1 MFVFIS
7 PFPAQNGFA
16 DLMGFEDTSPLTM
29 ENEGLD
35 SGLGEAPPTSD
46 KKMHSST
53 DIVDTE
59 MVEVIEKTTP
69 HKTKLDEASS
79 HPTLNPDD
87 TKPHTLRKS
96 SRKRHKKDSKPDK
109 ILDQK
114 QKRSVEKVAEWLM
127 KVQTEGSL
135 ELENLNEDAEDSDSC
150 SSTSTIDVRQHN
162 TDMNPTREEHAKSLE
177 DKVFGAVY
185 RRERKGN
192 RTVPPPLNSFC
203 KLTKTKEKA
212 LETIS
217 NEKSTSDMEEKQ
229 QTIEEKRE
237 NSSDIFRDE
246 QMVDDHGE
254 KMPESENNN
263 NNNDNSKDETPRLAS
278 DLGQQQPGRKSK
290 KRTRNPVQQVDSDLL
305 EQAQAKSEIPEQKKS
320 NNKRSQNLRSEKGRP
335 AKVTKTLKLV
345 VAVPNEETSPK
356 TRPTSEEV
364 QVHIENYPSSED
376 QEVPVKRSTR
386 RSRRLQEFTEEVRS
400 GHKKVKLNVGTAKKV
415 TNVSKQSD
423 NTEGALLDKTASPN
437 DKTTARTPE
446 KNGCVCNEDLGGIEN
461 MESGERPEENTK
473 QSNAETLF
481 EAGAA
486 GVPAVPSSSSPA
498 EVTVVDATLGSDHP
512 TSRSSNGAQFEA
524 SACETKGAGHEDE
537 EDRNDSELDT
547 EQLVRSFKAS
557 KRKSFHLGGGPDVK
571 RSRSSD
577 QDGAQ
582 CKKDEED
589 QCSDVGEPKKQIRTK
604 TAKVSSESSFTDC
617 ENLSCKDFISPS
629 ISPSR
634 TGKPTGQVAVD
645 VSPPDR
651 SYSGQDSPV
660 GNCVLS
666 GSSPLPPNQTSR
678 CDLDSS
684 CPSVVPKVG
693 ESGLYFI
700 SVEQDEINIPDSGP
714 DCAMRGEM
722 DERIPAC
729 SEKHSAGSA
738 EQIINAESSLT
749 PDGLG
754 TPVGQNSHSA
764 MSRSI
769 CSGELS
775 SLSPIKSM
783 GRKRARSQRLQSS
796 SDSSDCMGEEDL
808 PSLTEIFG
816 KPVPAPAATPHEG
829 DSSEENG
836 HEGVNGV
843 HKRLSCSPDI
853 ESSQASVDL
862 FGTPDEG
869 KFILSSWISS
879 HVFSL

>member
-1 MFVFIS
+1 
-7 PFPAQNGFA
+7 
-16 DLMGFEDTSPLTM
+16 MGFEDTSPLTM

-46 KKMHSST
+46 KKMHSPT
-53 DIVDTE
+53 DIVETE

-69 HKTKLDEASS
+69 LHKTQLDEASS
-79 HPTLNPDD
+79 HPALNPDD

-96 SRKRHKKDSKPDK
+96 SRKRHKKDSKPEK

-127 KVQTEGSL
+127 KVQMEGSL
-135 ELENLNEDAEDSDSC
+135 EFENPNEDAEDSDSC

-162 TDMNPTREEHAKSLE
+162 TDMYPTRQETAKSLE

-192 RTVPPPLNSFC
+192 RTVAPPLNNFC

-212 LETIS
+212 LKTIS
-217 NEKSTSDMEEKQ
+217 NEISASDMEEKQ
-229 QTIEEKRE
+229 KTIEEKRE

-246 QMVDDHGE
+246 QMVDDYGE
-254 KMPESENNN
+254 KMPVSEKNNN
-263 NNNDNSKDETPRLAS
+263 NNNNSKDEAPRLAS

-290 KRTRNPVQQVDSDLL
+290 KRARNPVQQVDSNLL
-305 EQAQAKSEIPEQKKS
+305 EQAQAKSEIPEPKKS
-320 NNKRSQNLRSEKGRP
+320 NKKRSQNLRSEKGRP
-335 AKVTKTLKLV
+335 AKVTKTLEL
-345 VAVPNEETSPK
+345 VAVQNEETSPK
-356 TRPTSEEV
+356 TQATSEEV

-376 QEVPVKRSTR
+376 QEAPVKRSTR
-386 RSRRLQEFTEEVRS
+386 RSRRLQDFAEGVRS
-400 GHKKVKLNVGTAKKV
+400 GHRKVTLNVGTAKKV
-415 TNVSKQSD
+415 SNVSKQSD
-423 NTEGALLDKTASPN
+423 NTEGALLDKTTSPN
-437 DKTTARTPE
+437 DKTTTRTPE
-446 KNGCVCNEDLGGIEN
+446 KNGCVCIEDLGGIEN

-473 QSNAETLF
+473 QSNAEALF
-481 EAGAA
+481 EAHAA
-486 GVPAVPSSSSPA
+486 GVPAVPSSSSPP
-498 EVTVVDATLGSDHP
+498 EVTVVDPTLGSDHSP

-537 EDRNDSELDT
+537 EDT

-582 CKKDEED
+582 CKKDEEN
-589 QCSDVGEPKKQIRTK
+589 QCSDVGKPKKQICTK
-604 TAKVSSESSFTDC
+604 RPEVTNGSSLSDC

-629 ISPSR
+629 VSPSR
-634 TGKPTGQVAVD
+634 TGKPTDQVAVD
-645 VSPPDR
+645 ASPPDR
-651 SYSGQDSPV
+651 SYSGQGSPV
-660 GNCVLS
+660 GDCVLS
-666 GSSPLPPNQTSR
+666 SSSPLPPNQASR
-678 CDLDSS
+678 RDLDSS

-693 ESGLYFI
+693 GSGLFFI
-700 SVEQDEINIPDSGP
+700 SVEQDEINLPGSGP

-729 SEKHSAGSA
+729 SGKHSAGSA

-764 MSRSI
+764 KSRSV

-775 SLSPIKSM
+775 SLSPIRSM

-816 KPVPAPAATPHEG
+816 KPAPAPAVAPDEG
-829 DSSEENG
+829 EPSEENG
-836 HEGVNGV
+836 QEGVNDV
-843 HKRLSCSPDI
+843 HERLSRSPDI

-869 KFILSSWISS
+869 KFILSSCISS
-879 HVFSL
+879 HVFGF

>member
-1 MFVFIS
+1 
-7 PFPAQNGFA
+7 
-16 DLMGFEDTSPLTM
+16 M

-46 KKMHSST
+46 KKMHSPT
-53 DIVDTE
+53 DIVETE

-69 HKTKLDEASS
+69 PHKTKVDEASS
-79 HPTLNPDD
+79 EPTLNPDD

-96 SRKRHKKDSKPDK
+96 SRKRRKKDSKPDK

-135 ELENLNEDAEDSDSC
+135 EFENPNEDAEDSDSC

-162 TDMNPTREEHAKSLE
+162 TDMNPTREEHTKSLA

-192 RTVPPPLNSFC
+192 RTLPPPLNNFC

-217 NEKSTSDMEEKQ
+217 NEKSASDMEEKQ

-246 QMVDDHGE
+246 QMVDDYGE
-254 KMPESENNN
+254 KMPVSENNN
-263 NNNDNSKDETPRLAS
+263 NNNSKDEAPCLGS

-290 KRTRNPVQQVDSDLL
+290 KRTRNPMQQVDSDLL
-305 EQAQAKSEIPEQKKS
+305 EQAQAKSEIPEPKKS
-320 NNKRSQNLRSEKGRP
+320 NKKRSQNLRSKKGRT
-335 AKVTKTLKLV
+335 AKVTKTLELV
-345 VAVPNEETSPK
+345 AAVQNEETNPK

-364 QVHIENYPSSED
+364 QVHIENYPSSGD

-386 RSRRLQEFTEEVRS
+386 RSRRLQDITEEVRA
-400 GHKKVKLNVGTAKKV
+400 GHKKVQLNVGTAKKV
-415 TNVSKQSD
+415 SNVSKQSD
-423 NTEGALLDKTASPN
+423 KTEGALLDKTTSPT
-437 DKTTARTPE
+437 DKTTTRTPE
-446 KNGCVCNEDLGGIEN
+446 KNGCVCNEDLEGIEN
-461 MESGERPEENTK
+461 MESGERPEENT
-473 QSNAETLF
+473 QQPNAETFL
-481 EAGAA
+481 GSHTA

-498 EVTVVDATLGSDHP
+498 EVTLVDSTLGSDLP
-512 TSRSSNGAQFEA
+512 TGSSPNGTQFEA
-524 SACETKGAGHEDE
+524 SACEGKGAGHEDE
-537 EDRNDSELDT
+537 EDT

-582 CKKDEED
+582 CKKDEEN
-589 QCSDVGEPKKQIRTK
+589 QCSDVGKTKKQIRTK
-604 TAKVSSESSFTDC
+604 TPEVTNESSFSDC
-617 ENLSCKDFISPS
+617 ENLSCKDCISPS

-634 TGKPTGQVAVD
+634 TGKPTDQ

-651 SYSGQDSPV
+651 SYSGQHSRV

-666 GSSPLPPNQTSR
+666 ASSPLPPNQASR

-700 SVEQDEINIPDSGP
+700 SAEQDEINLPDSGP
-714 DCAMRGEM
+714 DCAMRREM

-729 SEKHSAGSA
+729 REKHSAGSA
-738 EQIINAESSLT
+738 EQIINTESSLT
-749 PDGLG
+749 PDGLV

-764 MSRSI
+764 KSRSV

-816 KPVPAPAATPHEG
+816 KPAPAPAVTPDEG

-836 HEGVNGV
+836 HEGVNDV
-843 HKRLSCSPDI
+843 HERLSRSPDI

-869 KFILSSWISS
+869 EFILFSRISS
-879 HVFSL
+879 HVFGFSPSSNINLIASY